1 VGKFRIMEDCKAL
14 ELKVFTLPSCSV
26 CPAVKSIAFEV
37 AQKCGLAYREV
48 NMNTKEGLEEGLAYE
63 IMSAPSIALN
73 DEVIVRGHLISK
85 ERLEEEVRKR
95 LEKWRIRASAGKG

>member
-1 VGKFRIMEDCKAL
+1 
-14 ELKVFTLPSCSV
+14 
-26 CPAVKSIAFEV
+26 
-37 AQKCGLAYREV
+37 
-48 NMNTKEGLEEGLAYE
+48 MNTKEGLEEGLAYE

-95 LEKWRIRASAGKG
+95 LEKWRISASAGKG

>member
-1 VGKFRIMEDCKAL
+1 MEEFKAL

-26 CPAVKSIAFEV
+26 CPAVKNIAFEV

-48 NMNTKEGLEEGLAYE
+48 NMNTKEGLEEGLACQ

-73 DEVIVRGHLISK
+73 DEVIVRGRLISK

-95 LEKWRIRASAGKG
+95 LEKWRARASAGKG